1 MVGIYCSKNLVR
13 FSRPGKAGE
22 IVSKEYQLG
31 GEDVDQVTATVES
44 IFKTAQKDFGF
55 TAAEDFRLLIDFPLC
70 QSVAQMV
77 PFPESQL
84 SQVLENY
91 LEEELPNDIE
101 DYAFDYQVLESKGAN
116 SSILAFW
123 IKRTVLQEW
132 TDLANEW
139 SLNSLDVQPAEMAMV
154 KDSLSDSCI
163 QFQNDPL
170 GRIRYCG
177 LVQRNQLP
185 HMTVGMFKETDA
197 PENIKRILKFSFTD
211 LSQVNRCIVHPEIA
225 NPEMFKE
232 IIGCENIEMVETA
245 TYADCF
251 MEYSLQPGKAK
262 QLDYRKGEYSQKGIE
277 EKVLIPAI
285 ILLIATLSCIA
296 AFSWKNIKLVQAEDL
311 RQEAMLKQKVDIWD
325 TLFYEEKYPFPAK
338 RIDRLQVSDMER
350 LGGVVVSTNSN
361 KKGTDHDFSA
371 LQTLGQLFEYIAQDK
386 EVLITRA
393 TINKKSISLIGT
405 TTEQERAY
413 KLKELFKNQ
422 ERFEVPDVKAT
433 KVTKT
438 IKSEIEGAPPEK
450 ETHFKF
456 TFKTSLIRNDE

>member
-1 MVGIYCSKNLVR
+1 
-13 FSRPGKAGE
+13 
-22 IVSKEYQLG
+22 
-31 GEDVDQVTATVES
+31 
-44 IFKTAQKDFGF
+44 
-55 TAAEDFRLLIDFPLC
+55 
-70 QSVAQMV
+70 
-77 PFPESQL
+77 
-84 SQVLENY
+84 
-91 LEEELPNDIE
+91 
-101 DYAFDYQVLESKGAN
+101 
-116 SSILAFW
+116 
-123 IKRTVLQEW
+123 
-132 TDLANEW
+132 
-139 SLNSLDVQPAEMAMV
+139 
-154 KDSLSDSCI
+154 
-163 QFQNDPL
+163 
-170 GRIRYCG
+170 
-177 LVQRNQLP
+177 
-185 HMTVGMFKETDA
+185 
-197 PENIKRILKFSFTD
+197 
-211 LSQVNRCIVHPEIA
+211 
-225 NPEMFKE
+225 
-232 IIGCENIEMVETA
+232 
-245 TYADCF
+245 
-251 MEYSLQPGKAK
+251 
-262 QLDYRKGEYSQKGIE
+262 
-277 EKVLIPAI
+277 
-285 ILLIATLSCIA
+285 
-296 AFSWKNIKLVQAEDL
+296 
-311 RQEAMLKQKVDIWD
+311 MLKQKVDIWD